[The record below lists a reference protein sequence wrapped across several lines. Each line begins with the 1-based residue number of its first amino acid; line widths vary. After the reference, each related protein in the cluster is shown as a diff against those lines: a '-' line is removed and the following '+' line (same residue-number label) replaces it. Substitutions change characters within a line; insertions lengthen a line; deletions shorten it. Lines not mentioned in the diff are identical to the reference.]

1 MATRT
6 LRPSQRSTAGWRSPS
21 NSRASGDNGGMRLRF
36 TKMQGAGNDFVV
48 LNGIE
53 QRLDL
58 TQQRVRALADRR
70 FGVGADQILV
80 VERASDPAADYRYRI
95 FNADGGEVEQSGNG
109 ARCFMMYMHQAGITQ
124 RASIR
129 AETAGRL
136 IELRLL
142 DDGTV
147 AADMG
152 APNLDPTASGFSPD
166 GLQARTEGRA
176 ALWPLPVNGKDA
188 WVTVVSMG
196 NPHAVQRVDDAERA
210 AVELD
215 GPAIEHHPRFAHRVN
230 AGFMQVI
237 DRHAIRLRVWE
248 RGAGETLACGSGAC
262 AAVVTGI
269 ERGLLSSP
277 VQVHT
282 RGGRLSVQ
290 WDASNRRQ
298 PASVFLAGPAV
309 KVFEGEIEI
318 E

>member
-1 MATRT
+1 
-6 LRPSQRSTAGWRSPS
+6 
-21 NSRASGDNGGMRLRF
+21 MRLRF

-48 LNGIE
+48 LNGID
-53 QRLDL
+53 QHLDL
-58 TQQRVRALADRR
+58 TEPRVRALADRR
-70 FGVGADQILV
+70 FGIGADQILV
-80 VERASDPAADYRYRI
+80 VERSSNPAADYRYRI

-109 ARCFMMYMHQAGITQ
+109 ARCFMMYMHQAGIT
-124 RASIR
+124 RRSLIR

-152 APNLDPTASGFSPD
+152 APDLDPAASGFCTD
-166 GLQARTEGRA
+166 GLQARTEGHA
-176 ALWPLPVNGKDA
+176 ALWPLPVNGKDV

-196 NPHAVQRVDDAERA
+196 NPHAVQRVDD
-210 AVELD
+210 VESAPVGLD

-237 DRHAIRLRVWE
+237 DAHVIRLRVWE

-262 AAVVTGI
+262 AAVVAGI

-282 RGGRLSVQ
+282 RGGRLSVL
-290 WDASNRRQ
+290 WNGADSRH
-298 PASVFLAGPAV
+298 PGPVLLAGPAV
-309 KVFEGEIEI
+309 KVFEGEIEV